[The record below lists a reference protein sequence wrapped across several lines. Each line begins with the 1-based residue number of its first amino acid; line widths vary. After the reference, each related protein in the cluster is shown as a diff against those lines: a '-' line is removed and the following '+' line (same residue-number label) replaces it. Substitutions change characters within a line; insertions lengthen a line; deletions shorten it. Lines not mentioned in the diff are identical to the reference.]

1 MTHFNN
7 DTKNDENSVNN
18 TDIAYPPQNTK
29 KHARLFL
36 FNNFAYYN
44 HTHKHTHVHIESHAH
59 FLKFIFASSRLKI
72 FLLFKKTKLTYDDYD
87 IIY

>member
-59 FLKFIFASSRLKI
+59 TFSSSFLQVQDLKY
-72 FLLFKKTKLTYDDYD
+72 FCYLKKRN
-87 IIY
+87 